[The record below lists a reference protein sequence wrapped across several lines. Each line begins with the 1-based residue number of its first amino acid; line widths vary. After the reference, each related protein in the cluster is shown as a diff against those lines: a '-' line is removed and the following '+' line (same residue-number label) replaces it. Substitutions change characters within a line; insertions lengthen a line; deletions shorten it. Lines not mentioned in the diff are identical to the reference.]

1 MNYEDQRK
9 RKFLS
14 NENRNAISRFML
26 QHYNQYG
33 YVKKGTINS
42 IASMYSVCK
51 DVIKGIWRRTKEVGD
66 VSHKRTKNCGR
77 KRVQIEPT
85 QFRQIPYSKWST
97 LRDLAEALKISKSAL
112 ARSLKHG
119 VIRRHSSAI
128 KPYLKDEHKIARLK
142 FCLSMLENETLPHD
156 STFKT
161 MDNIVHIDEKWF
173 YMTEK
178 SMNYYLLPEED
189 VPQRACTSKNF
200 IGKVMFLAAVARPR
214 FDANGNETFNGK
226 IGIFPFVTKDLAKRT
241 SVNRAA
247 GTLVT
252 KPISSVNREVS
263 RKFLLEKVIPAIKE
277 KWPRDAIHEPIIIQ
291 QDNAR
296 SHINEN
302 DSEFLQ
308 VAKEDGFD
316 IRLMCQPA
324 NSPDLNI
331 LDLGFFRAIQ
341 SLQHKETPKTF
352 DELIE
357 AVQRSF
363 DSFSESNKIF
373 ITLQTCMIEIMKLAG
388 ANKYIIPHIKK
399 DIMRREGRLTTQVK
413 CDA

>member
-14 NENRNAISRFML
+14 NEDRTAISRYML

-42 IASMYSVCK
+42 VASMYSVSR
-51 DVIKGIWRRTKEVGD
+51 DVIKVIWRRTKEVGD
-66 VSHKRTKNCGR
+66 VSHKKTKNCGR

-85 QFRQIPYSKWST
+85 QFCQIPYSMRST

-112 ARSLKHG
+112 ARLLKHG

-156 STFKT
+156 PTFKT

-173 YMTEK
+173 YMTK
-178 SMNYYLLPEED
+178 NSMNYYLLPEEV
-189 VPQRACTSKNF
+189 VPERACTSKNF
-200 IGKVMFLAAVARPR
+200 IGKLMFLAAVARPR
-214 FDANGNETFNGK
+214 FDANGNETFDGK

-247 GTLVT
+247 GTLIT
-252 KPISSVNREVS
+252 KPISSVNREVI

-277 KWPRDAIHEPIIIQ
+277 KWPRDAIHKPIIIQ

-296 SHINEN
+296 CHINEN

-316 IRLMCQPA
+316 IRL
-324 NSPDLNI
+324 
-331 LDLGFFRAIQ
+331 
-341 SLQHKETPKTF
+341 
-352 DELIE
+352 
-357 AVQRSF
+357 
-363 DSFSESNKIF
+363 
-373 ITLQTCMIEIMKLAG
+373 QT
-388 ANKYIIPHIKK
+388 
-399 DIMRREGRLTTQVK
+399 RLT
-413 CDA
+413 